1 MKNNILYKIIFL
13 FLIFQN
19 TSIAD
24 EREKILSELIKT
36 KSLKFNFEQK
46 TNEKK
51 EQGLCYLNFP
61 GLLRCEYKDS
71 KQKELII
78 NKSRLAITQKRYD
91 KTLFYSIKKSPFIKI
106 LNKKYL
112 IQLISNSE
120 LKFEDNLIQLTSSN
134 DKERITILFNKS
146 DFNLVGWEILDQ
158 FQNKIIFLIDIL
170 SINESFD
177 LSMFEIPS

>member
-1 MKNNILYKIIFL
+1 LKNNILYKIIFL

-112 IQLISNSE
+112 IQLISTSE